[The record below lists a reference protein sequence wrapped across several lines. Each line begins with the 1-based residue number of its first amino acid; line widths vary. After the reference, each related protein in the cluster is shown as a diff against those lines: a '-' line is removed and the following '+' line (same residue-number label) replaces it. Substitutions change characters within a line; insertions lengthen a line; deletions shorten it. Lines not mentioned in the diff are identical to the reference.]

1 MPAGQ
6 DKNPAA
12 EGADQFPLSV
22 ATGERDTGLRGS
34 QNPGLQIVWG
44 ADLPAVQRAHN

>member
-12 EGADQFPLSV
+12 EDADQSPLSV
-22 ATGERDTGLRGS
+22 ATGERGTGNGEKK
-34 QNPGLQIVWG
+34 NPGLQIFSG
-44 ADLPAVQRAHN
+44 TDLPAVQHAHN